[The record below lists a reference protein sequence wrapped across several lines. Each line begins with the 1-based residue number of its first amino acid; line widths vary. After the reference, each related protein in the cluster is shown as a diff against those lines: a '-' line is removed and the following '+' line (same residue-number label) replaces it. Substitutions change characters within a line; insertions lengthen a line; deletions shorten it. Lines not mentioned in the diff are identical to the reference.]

1 MQTKFLFLLLIF
13 QFPLI
18 LFGQDRVGV
27 VKLHYKPGISIEK
40 NFVDLKSFELGA
52 NVFATRGRL
61 TNDVIN
67 YYGIESTYKWITL
80 VDERRD
86 GISIR
91 GIYQRLK
98 DPIGFNVQ
106 SSVLFARKSTFLL
119 PEVGITLFGV
129 LSLNYGYYFRTDVR
143 QSYDSSLHSISL
155 KLSLN
160 LCYGEY
166 LNIVGK
172 SEKWR
177 FKTAESKD

>member
-1 MQTKFLFLLLIF
+1 MQIKFLFSLFIFLFPLLLM
-13 QFPLI
+13 
-18 LFGQDRVGV
+18 GQGRTGIE
-27 VKLHYKPGISIEK
+27 KMRYTPGISIEK

-67 YYGIESTYKWITL
+67 YYGIEGTYKWITL
-80 VDERRD
+80 ADERRD
-86 GISIR
+86 GISVR

-98 DPIGFNVQ
+98 NPIGFNVQ
-106 SSVLFARKSTFLL
+106 SSVLFARKSTFFL
-119 PEVGITLFGV
+119 PEVGVTLFGV

-143 QSYDSSLHSISL
+143 QTYDSSLHSISL

-172 SEKWR
+172 SEKWK
-177 FKTAESKD
+177 FKSAGSKN

>member
-1 MQTKFLFLLLIF
+1 MRMTFLFLLLIL
-13 QFPLI
+13 QLPLQ
-18 LFGQDRVGV
+18 LLGQDRSGV
-27 VKLHYKPGISIEK
+27 VKMHYTPGISIEK
-40 NFVDLKSFELGA
+40 NFVDLKSVELGA

-67 YYGIESTYKWITL
+67 YYGIESTYKWIHL

-86 GISIR
+86 GISVR

-106 SSVLFARKSTFLL
+106 SSVLFARKATFFL
-119 PEVGITLFGV
+119 PEIGITLFGV

-143 QSYDSSLHSISL
+143 QPYNSSLHSISL
-155 KLSLN
+155 KISFN
-160 LCYGEY
+160 FCYGEY
-166 LNIVGK
+166 LNMVGK

-177 FKTAESKD
+177 FKTARSKH